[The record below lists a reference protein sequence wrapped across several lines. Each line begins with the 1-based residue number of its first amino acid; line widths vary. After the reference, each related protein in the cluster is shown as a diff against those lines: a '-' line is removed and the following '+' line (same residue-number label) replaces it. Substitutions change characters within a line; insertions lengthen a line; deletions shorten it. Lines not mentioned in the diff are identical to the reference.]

1 MFAFAENVPTD
12 TLPDSQ
18 VIVELKNTVLIRGW
32 YRNNDESE
40 EFLVTDYAKSAAA
53 ELKQSGA
60 NIGTITA
67 VFSAAWPKDGKP
79 PADEPKTSGAASR
92 SAEAATGRGKRFEE
106 KYTEVESNVGVVR
119 AVISVRYNR

>member
-1 MFAFAENVPTD
+1 MFAFAEQPPKNKP
-12 TLPDSQ
+12 PDSQ
-18 VIVELKNTVLIRGW
+18 VILDPKSTVLIRGW

-67 VFSAAWPKDGKP
+67 VFSAAWPKNGQP
-79 PADEPKTSGAASR
+79 PADEPKPR
-92 SAEAATGRGKRFEE
+92 SAEAATGRGQRFNE
-106 KYTEVESNVGVVR
+106 KYIEVERNVGGVR